1 MISLFKEVI
10 SGKDAHKA
18 EVEQPKEATAEQY
31 VHASESVTKDTEKK
45 GKHGDPGVC
54 CGGCS

>member
-1 MISLFKEVI
+1 MMQLFKEVV
-10 SGKDAHKA
+10 SGKSAKKV
-18 EVEQPKEATAEQY
+18 ESEQPTEATAEQY
-31 VHASESVTKDTEKK
+31 ANASESAAQETEKK

>member
-1 MISLFKEVI
+1 MSGIVASIKNLFQTNAEAKAEE
-10 SGKDAHKA
+10 ATA
-18 EVEQPKEATAEQY
+18 EVEQNKEQESASANEQP
-31 VHASESVTKDTEKK
+31 SK